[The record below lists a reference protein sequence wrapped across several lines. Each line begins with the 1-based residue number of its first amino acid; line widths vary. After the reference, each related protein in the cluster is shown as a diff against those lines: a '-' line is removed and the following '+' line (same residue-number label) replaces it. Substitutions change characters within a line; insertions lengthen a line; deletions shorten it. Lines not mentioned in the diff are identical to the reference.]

1 MPVRA
6 ARYGAGGGCVRKA
19 PSSDHA
25 TAPCPASAAR
35 QAQQAE
41 WLAAAVSSL
50 QAADASLHAFPSG
63 KGGSERGGVSEAG
76 GVAPRLASLQS
87 QVQSLSLE
95 QQYLARHVEA
105 VTETQVAHEL
115 ALRATPAATAAACA
129 DAAAPLHAR
138 LHDAEARAAAAEARA
153 AAAEARAEAAHA
165 ALATQGAALAALAAR
180 LDAQEASL
188 VASAAQ
194 QRRLREQL
202 SASRADAAAASKAL
216 SDDVALHAAT
226 AEAAVS
232 RADAAAQ
239 REAALRELVTR
250 TLRAVQSADEQVRE
264 NVGTITAEVST
275 VLRHFVERRFAEN
288 NALVDAALR
297 ERVPDYAQSA
307 STARFALVRAHTA
320 TTPASAAASQAASA
334 PPVLL
339 VRAEDAQMEQTL
351 ETVLRKYAEDG
362 GTQNVAVVPA
372 RGAASSSPNTRS

>member
-1 MPVRA
+1 V
-6 ARYGAGGGCVRKA
+6 
-19 PSSDHA
+19 
-25 TAPCPASAAR
+25 PCPAPAAP

-41 WLAAAVSSL
+41 WLAAAVSTL
-50 QAADASLHAFPSG
+50 QAADASLQAFPAG
-63 KGGSERGGVSEAG
+63 KGVPESGGVSEAG
-76 GVAPRLASLQS
+76 AVAPRLAKLQG

-105 VTETQVAHEL
+105 VTETQVHHEL
-115 ALRATPAATAAACA
+115 ALRAAPAATAAACA

-138 LHDAEARAAAAEARA
+138 MHDAEARAAAAEARA

-180 LDAQEASL
+180 LDAQEAS
-188 VASAAQ
+188 VESSAAQ

-202 SASRADAAAASKAL
+202 SASRADAAAAAKAL

-320 TTPASAAASQAASA
+320 GGGTPAVAAAQAAAA

-362 GTQNVAVVPA
+362 GTQSVAVVPA
-372 RGAASSSPNTRS
+372 RGAASSPNTRP